1 MKTIFLG
8 AYKQTETEIIE
19 NQLVKKKVI
28 REMRKQFSKVQSI
41 HKYLNL
47 FHRPWYV
54 EFGCEDFG
62 ASLSLLLELP
72 ISIFNNQAKDFFLG
86 FLDTF
91 LQKCSISFILRDPSN
106 LCYIDLALT
115 GFWNS
120 KKIAIPLW
128 ILNDTLIGFEII
140 QDEDRYQILDSFP
153 LFWQTPVTQQTTE
166 ILIGPEIMENIVLDD
181 DVFCGNSI
189 YLKIEQKLIM
199 IADIHP
205 SDDLKFFEKIASAV
219 IPEIDNE

>member
-1 MKTIFLG
+1 MKNH
-8 AYKQTETEIIE
+8 YS
-19 NQLVKKKVI
+19 N
-28 REMRKQFSKVQSI
+28 VQSI

-54 EFGCEDFG
+54 EFMYEDVG
-62 ASLSLLLELP
+62 ASLTSLLELP
-72 ISIFNNQAKDFFLG
+72 ISIYNHQAKDFFLR

-91 LQKCSISFILRDPSN
+91 LQKCCISFILRDPCN

-115 GFWNS
+115 GFWNL

-140 QDEDRYQILDSFP
+140 QGEGLFQILDSFP
-153 LFWQTPVTQQTTE
+153 LYWQTPVTQQTTE
-166 ILIGPEIMENIVLDD
+166 ILTGPETKETIVLED

-189 YLKIEQKLIM
+189 YLKIEQNSIM
-199 IADIHP
+199 IANTNP
-205 SDDLKFFEKIASAV
+205 QDDLKFFERIASAI
-219 IPEIDNE
+219 IPEIDDD